1 MRTYNPITSEVIAK
15 LKAIVGDKYVKTDH
29 DILTQYQT
37 DYESNPRYF
46 HVPEAAVLPASPEE
60 IAAIVKLANEFEF
73 PITVRGGGT
82 SLADGAIP
90 VCGGLVLCMERLNKI
105 LEVNEEGMYLT
116 AEAGVR
122 TIDLQQE
129 AHRHGFLYAG
139 DPSSSESSL
148 IGGNMATNA
157 GGLKAVRYGVTRNQV
172 YSLEIVT
179 PTGEITTVGANL
191 KKCTTGYCLD
201 QLIIG
206 SEGTLGIVTKVT
218 VKLVPLAPYR
228 FDILAVYTDPLQAL
242 HMVPK
247 LLKAGVSPTSLEY
260 MDNSYVRS
268 CAAYCQYKEVPHY
281 EDGIYVIITVEN
293 FTEDEMDTKMET
305 VSEICEESGA
315 VDVLE
320 ADERIW
326 NMRRNCQES
335 VSLISKVSLT
345 DDVVVPVYQIGKAI
359 EQVMEIGKKYPFEVK
374 INAHIGDGNMHI
386 VLCKLDMTDEEW
398 DRCVEAFHQE
408 VYYYAY
414 SVGGRLAGEHGIGA
428 KKLAYMEEFTPKGEL
443 ALMKAIKQALDPKG
457 ILNPG
462 KVFDLP

>member
-179 PTGEITTVGANL
+179 PMGEITTVGANL

-408 VYYYAY
+408 VYRYAY

>member
-268 CAAYCQYKEVPHY
+268 CAAYCQYKDVPHY

-345 DDVVVPVYQIGKAI
+345 DDVVVPVYQIGRAI

-428 KKLAYMEEFTPKGEL
+428 KKLAYMEAFTPKGEL
-443 ALMKAIKQALDPKG
+443 ALMKTIKKALDPKG

>member
-268 CAAYCQYKEVPHY
+268 CADYCQYKDVPHY

-345 DDVVVPVYQIGKAI
+345 DDVVVPVYQIGRAI

-428 KKLAYMEEFTPKGEL
+428 KKLAYMEAFTPKGEL
-443 ALMKAIKQALDPKG
+443 ALMKTIKKALDPKG

>member
-408 VYYYAY
+408 VYRYAY

>member
-268 CAAYCQYKEVPHY
+268 CTAYCQYKEVPHY

-408 VYYYAY
+408 VYRYAY

>member
-320 ADERIW
+320 TNKHIW

-408 VYYYAY
+408 VYRYAY

>member
-15 LKAIVGDKYVKTDH
+15 LKAIVGDKYVKTDY

-408 VYYYAY
+408 VYRYAY

>member
-408 VYYYAY
+408 VYRYAY

-443 ALMKAIKQALDPKG
+443 ALMKAIKLALDPKG

>member
-228 FDILAVYTDPLQAL
+228 FAILAVYTDPLQAL

-408 VYYYAY
+408 VYRYAY

>member
-46 HVPEAAVLPASPEE
+46 HVPEAAVLPASPEK

-408 VYYYAY
+408 VYRYAY

>member
-408 VYYYAY
+408 VYRYAY

-428 KKLAYMEEFTPKGEL
+428 KKLAYMEAFTPKGEL
-443 ALMKAIKQALDPKG
+443 ALMKTIKKALDPKG

>member
-408 VYYYAY
+408 AYRYAY

-428 KKLAYMEEFTPKGEL
+428 KKLAYMEAFTPKGEL
-443 ALMKAIKQALDPKG
+443 ALMKTIKKALDPKG

>member
-46 HVPEAAVLPASPEE
+46 HVPEAAVLPASSEE

-408 VYYYAY
+408 VYRYAY

>member
-345 DDVVVPVYQIGKAI
+345 DDVVVPVYQIGRAI
-359 EQVMEIGKKYPFEVK
+359 EQVMEIGKNILSKSKSMP
-374 INAHIGDGNMHI
+374 ISG
-386 VLCKLDMTDEEW
+386 T
-398 DRCVEAFHQE
+398 
-408 VYYYAY
+408 
-414 SVGGRLAGEHGIGA
+414 
-428 KKLAYMEEFTPKGEL
+428 
-443 ALMKAIKQALDPKG
+443 AICTLSCASST
-457 ILNPG
+457 
-462 KVFDLP
+462 

>member
-90 VCGGLVLCMERLNKI
+90 VCGGLVLCMKRLNKI

-408 VYYYAY
+408 VYRYAY

>member
-408 VYYYAY
+408 VYRYAY

-443 ALMKAIKQALDPKG
+443 ALMKAIKQVLDPKG

>member
-15 LKAIVGDKYVKTDH
+15 LKAIVGDKYVKTDY

-46 HVPEAAVLPASPEE
+46 HVSEAAVLPASPEE

-408 VYYYAY
+408 VYRYAY

>member
-1 MRTYNPITSEVIAK
+1 
-15 LKAIVGDKYVKTDH
+15 
-29 DILTQYQT
+29 
-37 DYESNPRYF
+37 
-46 HVPEAAVLPASPEE
+46 
-60 IAAIVKLANEFEF
+60 
-73 PITVRGGGT
+73 
-82 SLADGAIP
+82 
-90 VCGGLVLCMERLNKI
+90 
-105 LEVNEEGMYLT
+105 MYLT

-408 VYYYAY
+408 VYLYAY